1 VVSAFCAVIKV
12 GEKIEVLLTALS
24 WTRTV
29 SAVPSAVTFTFVRR
43 VYDLKVGH
51 LEALHKVILL
61 LIALV
66 FICICQIRPA
76 ANTPC

>member
-1 VVSAFCAVIKV
+1 MPALCAVLRD
-12 GEKIEVLLTALS
+12 GDQMEVLLTAWS
-24 WTRTV
+24 SRAT
-29 SAVPSAVTFTFVRR
+29 SAVASAVRFTFVRR
-43 VYDLKVGH
+43 GYNLKVGH

-76 ANTPC
+76 ANTAC

>member
-1 VVSAFCAVIKV
+1 MPTFCAVTQV
-12 GEKIEVLLTALS
+12 GDMIEVLLTAWS
-24 WTRTV
+24 SRAI
-29 SAVPSAVTFTFVRR
+29 SAVRSAVRFTFVRR

-61 LIALV
+61 LIVLV

-76 ANTPC
+76 ANAAC